1 MTDDNPLDV
10 FDGGRHVATASISR
24 MVELFESVGS
34 TRLVLPSIQRSL
46 VWRNSQIVNFW
57 DSLLRGFPIGMM
69 TVVKATSGTGIRNSN
84 GKTTEAAGN
93 EYALF
98 DGQQR
103 LAAFMLGIGKGPLRA
118 TRQLWVDVSKKCGP
132 GDNLFTLRINSTGQP
147 YGYQIDKPDAKLG
160 SATLRAQYEA
170 WPKVDGSLQS
180 SETVFREISG
190 KPTTKLGRSSFA
202 IPLEVLVQAQCV
214 KDKLNALVREASVS
228 SGHIDITDFANC
240 LKRALNAEI
249 VLNLVDSSLLE
260 GSNYSLLFERLG
272 QSATRLSDEELTY
285 SLIKKRFPYVHDR
298 IAEITDRDGR
308 FASSVDLVLG
318 ALRIARLR
326 SCETSLPPD
335 GPDGKRDQAIQAAAR
350 RPAPRDVTSLGD
362 GSGNPTSTEI
372 TFFHMLPRDANAP
385 RILQKS
391 VAALRRALAW
401 NGSDHD
407 VGLPLTLLARL
418 PRDLLDVLLLFMMT
432 SEGRREWA
440 GEDRSALV
448 AFTLHWLI
456 FVEYDDKAADLV
468 FARLL
473 EERWTPDARGLARLL
488 IELAG
493 AGLARHAP
501 RPEDWCKLMKEADE
515 EASSINAWDG
525 RFSTG
530 DVGKHKP
537 SLSLRVL
544 STHPELIRRML
555 LWLQRAYIQKRFPS
569 FDPLSVHDEDLPLDL
584 DHVIP
589 AKCFY
594 KANLVPSSVT
604 SDDRRRR
611 LHEMHCNSLGN
622 FRWLAAPDNRSRQD
636 AQLEPE
642 NGIEHLTDHIDRA
655 EFNAH
660 IERVWDAAAVDDVY
674 RSINLRTL
682 NLCRMF
688 MRESGIDK
696 LLDLTDGEAKAVN
709 AK

>member
-24 MVELFESVGS
+24 MVELFEAVGS

-46 VWRNSQIVNFW
+46 VWRNSQVVNFW
-57 DSLLRGFPIGMM
+57 DSLLRGFPVGLM
-69 TVVKATSGTGIRNSN
+69 TVVKAASGTGIRDSS

-160 SATLRAQYEA
+160 SATLRAQHEA
-170 WPKVDGSLQS
+170 WPEVGGNLQS
-180 SETVFREISG
+180 SETVFCELSG
-190 KPTTKLGRSSFA
+190 SPTTKLGGGGFA
-202 IPLEVLVQAQCV
+202 IPLGVLVQARCI
-214 KDKLNALVREASVS
+214 KDELDALVREANVPP
-228 SGHIDITDFANC
+228 GHIDIANFANC

-249 VLNLVDSSLLE
+249 VLSLVDSSLLK

-272 QSATRLSDEELTY
+272 RSATRLSDEELTY
-285 SLIKKRFPYVHDR
+285 SLIKEKFPYIHDR
-298 IAEITDRDGR
+298 VAEITDKDGR

-318 ALRIARLR
+318 ALRIARTR

-362 GSGNPTSTEI
+362 GSGNPTPTET
-372 TFFHMLPRDANAP
+372 TFCRMLPRDANAP

-391 VAALRRALAW
+391 VAALRLALAW
-401 NGSDHD
+401 NDNSHD
-407 VGLPLTLLARL
+407 AGLPLTLLARL
-418 PRDLLDVLLLFMMT
+418 PRDLLDVLVLFTMT
-432 SEGRREWA
+432 GEGRREWA

-473 EERWTPDARGLARLL
+473 EKQWTSDARRLARLL
-488 IELAG
+488 VELAG

-501 RPEDWCKLMKEADE
+501 RPDDWGKLIKEADE
-515 EASSINAWDG
+515 KSSSINVWEG
-525 RFSTG
+525 RFVARDTG
-530 DVGKHKP
+530 ERKP
-537 SLSLRVL
+537 GPGLRVL
-544 STHPELIRRML
+544 STHRELIRRML

-569 FDPLSVHDEDLPLDL
+569 FDPLSIHDEDLPLDL

-589 AKCFY
+589 ARCFY
-594 KANLVPSSVT
+594 KANVVPNSVT
-604 SDDRRRR
+604 WDDRRKR
-611 LHEMHCNSLGN
+611 LHDMHCNSLGN

-636 AQLEPE
+636 ALLEPE
-642 NGIEHLTDHIDRA
+642 NVIEHLTDHIDRV

-660 IERVWDAAAVDDVY
+660 IERVWDAAAVDEVY

-688 MRESGIDK
+688 MRESGIDN
-696 LLDLTDGEAKAVN
+696 LLGLAWLMARSGP
-709 AK
+709 